1 MCAPMRQ
8 MTIEEMKAAGV
19 DQIAIDRKMVSENG
33 WLFSRGLEELLGF
46 AEAGRSIP
54 SDIEKIE
61 QLEKMAAEFISITR
75 RHVEACI
82 SEQKGER

>member
-33 WLFSRGLEELLGF
+33 WMFSRQLEELLGF

-61 QLEKMAAEFISITR
+61 QLEKMAAEYISITR

-82 SEQKGER
+82 SERKGEC